1 MLNGVEIAG
10 GSKRIHDIALQ
21 RKVFQMLNLAEKEIE
36 DKFGFFLNALKF
48 GAPPHLGIALGFDRL
63 LMLLTGEDS
72 IREIIAFPKTTSS
85 LCLLTG
91 SPSAVSQRQLDE
103 LGIAI
108 KNNPEVVMNSPES
121 KPVRFPATFW
131 TANTIELFERGAY
144 YAMASFVVIYLT
156 ENLGM
161 SPTLATF
168 LNGSVLW
175 GLIYFLPIL
184 SGTLADRYGFKRSL
198 VAAFIMLSLGYLV
211 MGNVQTFWPAAEAT
225 STIPVLLGIVLIG
238 LGGSIVKP
246 CIAGTVQKT
255 SGLRA
260 TLGFGIFYMVIN
272 IGSITGRGVSYFVRS
287 RLGIPAIF
295 FPVAF
300 AFAIVGLLIVF
311 FIYREPEY
319 VSDGRK
325 DGQVAAKK
333 TLSQALLGI
342 VTVLRNWTFVF
353 FLVVIGMFWILYV
366 QLYNLVPLFLR
377 YIDPTAPVELYTLV
391 NPIMIVSFQLLVTRL
406 AKRWTPVRSIILGVL
421 VTTIGMLVNML
432 APMLFANISLKV
444 ALLRIGNFQ
453 ILLPLAGIFLIV
465 SIASMALGEMF
476 ASPRIYEYI
485 GAIAPKGQEGLYLGY
500 ANLPVALGSI
510 VGAPMGGR
518 LFEAFI
524 SDPVKNGLPAKPA
537 IMWLIVAGM
546 GVLSMIGLALYDR
559 FLMHKKNEL

>member
-1 MLNGVEIAG
+1 
-10 GSKRIHDIALQ
+10 
-21 RKVFQMLNLAEKEIE
+21 
-36 DKFGFFLNALKF
+36 
-48 GAPPHLGIALGFDRL
+48 
-63 LMLLTGEDS
+63 
-72 IREIIAFPKTTSS
+72 
-85 LCLLTG
+85 
-91 SPSAVSQRQLDE
+91 
-103 LGIAI
+103 
-108 KNNPEVVMNSPES
+108 MNSPES

-144 YAMASFVVIYLT
+144 YAMASFMVIYLT

-161 SPTLATF
+161 SPTFATF
-168 LNGSVLW
+168 LNGSLLW
-175 GLIYFLPIL
+175 GLIYFLPIV
-184 SGTLADRYGFKRSL
+184 SGTLADKYGFKRSL

-211 MGNVQTFWPAAEAT
+211 MGNVQTFWPAG
-225 STIPVLLGIVLIG
+225 SNFTIPILLGIVLIG
-238 LGGSIVKP
+238 MGGSIVKP

-272 IGSITGRGVSYFVRS
+272 IGSISGRAISYFVR
-287 RLGIPAIF
+287 REMGIPAIF
-295 FPVAF
+295 FHVAF

-342 VTVLRNWTFVF
+342 VTVLRNWKFVF

-377 YIDPTAPVELYTLV
+377 WIDPQAPVELYTLV
-391 NPIMIVSFQLLVTRL
+391 NPVMIVSLQLLITRL
-406 AKRWTPVRSIILGVL
+406 AKKWTPVRSIIFGVL

-485 GAIAPKGQEGLYLGY
+485 GAIAPNGQEGLYLGY

-518 LFEAFI
+518 LFETFI
-524 SDPVKNGLPAKPA
+524 SDPVKKGLPAKPA
-537 IMWLIVAGM
+537 VMWLIVAGM

-559 FLMHKKNEL
+559 FLMHKKSEL

>member
-1 MLNGVEIAG
+1 
-10 GSKRIHDIALQ
+10 
-21 RKVFQMLNLAEKEIE
+21 
-36 DKFGFFLNALKF
+36 
-48 GAPPHLGIALGFDRL
+48 
-63 LMLLTGEDS
+63 
-72 IREIIAFPKTTSS
+72 
-85 LCLLTG
+85 
-91 SPSAVSQRQLDE
+91 
-103 LGIAI
+103 
-108 KNNPEVVMNSPES
+108 MNSPES

-161 SPTLATF
+161 SPTFATF
-168 LNGSVLW
+168 LNGSLLW
-175 GLIYFLPIL
+175 GLIYFLPIV
-184 SGTLADRYGFKRSL
+184 SGTLADKYGFKRSL

-211 MGNVQTFWPAAEAT
+211 MGNVQTFWPAG
-225 STIPVLLGIVLIG
+225 SNFTIPILLGIVLIG

-272 IGSITGRGVSYFVRS
+272 IGSISGRAVSYFVR
-287 RLGIPAIF
+287 REMGIPAIF

-342 VTVLRNWTFVF
+342 VTVLRNWKFVF

-377 YIDPTAPVELYTLV
+377 WIDPQAPVELYTLV
-391 NPIMIVSFQLLVTRL
+391 NPVMIVSLQLLITRL
-406 AKRWTPVRSIILGVL
+406 AKKWTPVRSIIFGVL

-518 LFEAFI
+518 LFETFI
-524 SDPVKNGLPAKPA
+524 SDPVKKGLPAKPA
-537 IMWLIVAGM
+537 VMWLIVAGM

-559 FLMHKKNEL
+559 FLMHKKSEL